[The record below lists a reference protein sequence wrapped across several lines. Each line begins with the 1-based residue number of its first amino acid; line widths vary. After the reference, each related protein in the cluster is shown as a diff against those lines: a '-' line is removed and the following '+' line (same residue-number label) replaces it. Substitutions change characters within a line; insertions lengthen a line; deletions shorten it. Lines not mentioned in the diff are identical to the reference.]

1 MKIITQTN
9 TDLNSNSKLVAR
21 ILKKISGKLT
31 FKNMQCLQNQKL
43 SGDFGF

>member
-9 TDLNSNSKLVAR
+9 TDLNFNSKLVVR

-31 FKNMQCLQNQKL
+31 FKNMQCLQNLKL
-43 SGDFGF
+43 FGDFGF